1 VLRQVLKRRNSLGS
15 RQGLIQVP
23 GNFFRR
29 LSEVNA
35 QREGAQL
42 GDVGG
47 DHWQSGSQG
56 FECLEWGQAFAEIA
70 SNVWKDGRF
79 ALTEKD
85 G

>member
-1 VLRQVLKRRNSLGS
+1 
-15 RQGLIQVP
+15 VP

-47 DHWQSGSQG
+47 DHRQSGGQR
-56 FECLEWGQAFAEIA
+56 LERLQRRQSFAEIA